1 MYLSMHTRIPENLY
15 ISVNRGDVVQGSIA
29 VRKSKKN
36 FRELDVKIS
45 FNIKGLYSNFE
56 SYQLYKIR

>member
-1 MYLSMHTRIPENLY
+1 MHTRIPENLY